1 MAELVVIFWRDIP
14 SQIVAKAGRRQAKRL
29 LTQRFVEA
37 IDVAA
42 MRAGLTESDAYLA
55 EWRRAPPEPC
65 GDDLEAE
72 ADAALAR
79 IERDYDAARLAALA
93 QAGGREPAA

>member
-14 SQIVAKAGRRQAKRL
+14 SQIVVRAGRRQAKRML
-29 LTQRFVEA
+29 PQRFVEA
-37 IDVAA
+37 IDIAA
-42 MRAGLTESDAYLA
+42 MRAGLTDADAYLA
-55 EWRRAPPEPC
+55 EWRRAAPAAC

-79 IERDYDAARLAALA
+79 LERDYDAARLAALA
-93 QAGGREPAA
+93 QAGGREPA